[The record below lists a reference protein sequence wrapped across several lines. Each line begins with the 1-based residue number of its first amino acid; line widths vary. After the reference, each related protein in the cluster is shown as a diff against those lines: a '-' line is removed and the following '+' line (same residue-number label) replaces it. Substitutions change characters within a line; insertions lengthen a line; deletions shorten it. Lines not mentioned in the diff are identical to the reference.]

1 MQPFRPT
8 GISGGTV
15 PSIGTAVSVPGSAV
29 LLAAANDNRRG
40 LAFYNLGPA
49 TVYVAGGTAAGTA
62 HGWPIPGTAAWPAE
76 PAPLGVG
83 PWYGIAA
90 SGTVSVRVLELG

>member
-1 MQPFRPT
+1 MA
-8 GISGGTV
+8 ILGGTV
-15 PSIGTAVSVPGSAV
+15 TIGTAVSVPGTAV
-29 LLAAANDNRRG
+29 LLAAANDNRLA
-40 LAFYNLGPA
+40 LAFYNPGPV

-62 HGWPIPGTAAWPAE
+62 NGWPIPGTASWPPY

-90 SGTVSVRVLELG
+90 SGTVPVRVLELG

>member
-1 MQPFRPT
+1 MQDFRPQAI
-8 GISGGTV
+8 GGGT
-15 PSIGTAVSVPGSAV
+15 PSIGTAVAVPGTAV
-29 LLAAANDNRRG
+29 LLAAANTNRQG
-40 LAFYNLGPA
+40 LAFYNPGPA
-49 TVYVAGGTAAGTA
+49 TVYVASGTAAGTA
-62 HGWPIPGTAAWPAE
+62 NGWPIPGTAGWPTY